1 MRDKGYYVMTVW
13 SIRENH
19 MAVTDID
26 ILTAEPKKYMK
37 RKRTALDDK
46 TDVSTVVARD
56 VNTPFSIKDRKTRQR
71 ITRKQRLSTVSPVDL
86 QTLQTS

>member
-19 MAVTDID
+19 IAVTDID
-26 ILTAEPKKYMK
+26 ILTAEPKNMK